1 MAEARGAVA
10 FSGMMCPICS
20 SAATMTAF
28 SATDVLLKTTPRL
41 FHLSRCGACR
51 TLFLDPP
58 PSAAEIPTFYP
69 DRYWWTASPNALT
82 RLETVY
88 RRLALRDHISF
99 IERAASRVHAETSSV
114 RLLDV
119 GCGPGTLIGIL
130 KGKGYDVLGLDLST
144 QAADIAARENGVRV
158 VVGTL
163 DDAGFP
169 DASFDIVTLFHVLEH
184 VLDPR
189 AVLREVGRV
198 LRPDGRVV
206 LQVPN
211 IDSWQSRLL
220 GPRWWGLHV
229 PRHIVDYSALS
240 IQILLESTG
249 FVVKRVRHF
258 NQRDNAPALA
268 SSLCPALDPQVRAMR
283 QHRIGGRE
291 SAAGSW
297 IRHALYLAL
306 VGAALPFAV
315 TEAAA
320 GAGATVMV
328 EAAKA

>member
-1 MAEARGAVA
+1 MPA
-10 FSGMMCPICS
+10 FS
-20 SAATMTAF
+20 T
-28 SATDVLLKTTPRL
+28 TDFLLRTTTRM

-58 PSAAEIPTFYP
+58 PSEEEIPAFYP
-69 DRYWWTASPNALT
+69 PRYWWTGSPSALK
-82 RLETVY
+82 RLETIY
-88 RRLALRDHISF
+88 RRLALRDHVSF
-99 IERAASRVHAETSSV
+99 IEQAAGRVPAERSSS

-130 KGKGYDVLGLDLST
+130 KAKGYDVLGLDLSP
-144 QAADIAARENGVRV
+144 QAAEIAAQENGVRV

-163 DDAGFP
+163 DDARFP
-169 DASFDIVTLFHVLEH
+169 DASFGIVTLFHVLEH
-184 VLDPR
+184 VIDPR

-198 LRPDGRVV
+198 LRPHGRVV

-220 GPRWWGLHV
+220 GQRWWGLHV
-229 PRHIVDYSALS
+229 PRHIVDYSAVS
-240 IQILLESTG
+240 IRILLESTG
-249 FVVKRVRHF
+249 FTVQRVRHF

-268 SSLCPALDPQVRAMR
+268 SSLCPSLDPQVRAMR
-283 QHRIGGRE
+283 QHRIGSQE
-291 SAAGSW
+291 SAAGAW
-297 IRHALYLAL
+297 IKHALYLAL

-315 TEAAA
+315 AEAAA

-328 EAAKA
+328 EASKA